1 MDFSDTKPRGFL
13 FVGEYTKV
21 SSWGDL
27 LTKFVGTA
35 YDLNSDLISDL
46 AVKNYSIPNATRVY
60 ITNDDRQLRKAKQ
73 VENSGIFYETNLSAN
88 NIISFVKDLLL
99 KMNLEVEDFSFLLSE
114 IPFDINDEATWG
126 EGLIPVAKL
135 FYNLLEDLIAKSKI
149 TLEEIEKL
157 KTKEY
162 TKCLF
167 QSTDYPAIANDRSDN
182 MGNSTQKR
190 YRVKA
195 LNFNGCDIYIS
206 TQFFDSNREAV
217 IEWYK
222 EHM

>member
-1 MDFSDTKPRGFL
+1 MGNLTITGHNSELGTKSFSEKKRIIKENSKANILNKEVLSAERWNEETIIKRAKVLSKKLINEFDYVEIHSEVSEQSELFFGVNSVMDFSDTKPRGFL

-21 SSWGDL
+21 SSWVDL

-126 EGLIPVAKL
+126 GGI
-135 FYNLLEDLIAKSKI
+135 DTS
-149 TLEEIEKL
+149 
-157 KTKEY
+157 
-162 TKCLF
+162 C
-167 QSTDYPAIANDRSDN
+167 
-182 MGNSTQKR
+182 
-190 YRVKA
+190 
-195 LNFNGCDIYIS
+195 
-206 TQFFDSNREAV
+206 
-217 IEWYK
+217 
-222 EHM
+222 